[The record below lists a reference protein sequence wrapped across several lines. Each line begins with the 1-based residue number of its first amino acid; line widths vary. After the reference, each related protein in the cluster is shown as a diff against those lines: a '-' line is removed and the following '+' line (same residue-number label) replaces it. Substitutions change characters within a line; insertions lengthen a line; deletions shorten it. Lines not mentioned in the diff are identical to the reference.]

1 MQPTFKLR
9 NFPFRGPNF
18 GEDINGM
25 MGDLSRDLHDIYNYL
40 TEVLSNQNTNIE
52 VALYEYYATR
62 ARTLEM
68 EAQRNWDNLLKA
80 RAGET
85 LNFIQDFRKTDN
97 LTWGSGANTIAE
109 ANRLRFDQ
117 PYGQLILPYN
127 RVKNHFYS
135 LDVSTGQPIQEP
147 NLTVTTQA
155 LDEGTPVSV
164 SETDNKNAFN
174 GINASY
180 WKRTVRFA
188 IENDVSQVTCTLQV
202 DVPASL
208 LTKSNVLVLHPYP
221 AGQVDIL
228 NIQYS
233 TTTADP
239 SITLPG
245 FPSGGVNNATMLRYH
260 FAPLEITKLK
270 VTLRQRTPVEWDGY
284 RVFSYGLQELGLQ
297 LVEFDHTAYSKIGPY
312 QSNAAV
318 FKVHAPEGFTFEQI
332 LDFYC
337 DPYYDTGADHT
348 KIYYHIYVD
357 ETLTTEVWNS
367 EDFPN
372 PSSTPIG
379 VTSHTPSI
387 LYVLAAAG
395 FDSTNNVS
403 PVLEKFA
410 LRATV
415 E

>member
-1 MQPTFKLR
+1 
-9 NFPFRGPNF
+9 
-18 GEDINGM
+18 
-25 MGDLSRDLHDIYNYL
+25 
-40 TEVLSNQNTNIE
+40 
-52 VALYEYYATR
+52 
-62 ARTLEM
+62 
-68 EAQRNWDNLLKA
+68 
-80 RAGET
+80 
-85 LNFIQDFRKTDN
+85 
-97 LTWGSGANTIAE
+97 
-109 ANRLRFDQ
+109 
-117 PYGQLILPYN
+117 
-127 RVKNHFYS
+127 
-135 LDVSTGQPIQEP
+135 
-147 NLTVTTQA
+147 
-155 LDEGTPVSV
+155 
-164 SETDNKNAFN
+164 
-174 GINASY
+174 
-180 WKRTVRFA
+180 
-188 IENDVSQVTCTLQV
+188 
-202 DVPASL
+202 
-208 LTKSNVLVLHPYP
+208 
-221 AGQVDIL
+221 
-228 NIQYS
+228 
-233 TTTADP
+233 
-239 SITLPG
+239 
-245 FPSGGVNNATMLRYH
+245 MLRYH

-367 EDFPN
+367 EDFSN